1 MNRKI
6 SLAVGT
12 AAAVAFTGMA
22 HASDLTTINQTE
34 QYVDPSVA
42 GSFVPYFVQP
52 GGDCNAAIGGS
63 STVGCPDHGAALV
76 GQAAGTEPEN
86 YFSGGDAVPAFSHS
100 PSDSWA
106 LVGPTGDNPFMSG
119 IFRSDGS
126 SYFTGLNYACDT
138 PGDAIDNNCNGMG
151 APTGIGSLTS
161 HQEWIDQTLIGY
173 VESLQN
179 LDGNDA
185 NGGEG
190 DVTLAQ
196 NLRVQFNQTGTDP
209 GFADVGG
216 EIDQRLEQMVE
227 LDGASGFLDNDASR
241 QTFQQAFGTTGA
253 AGGNPTAAG
262 GGGHFMLGQLVAQD
276 IEGFLF
282 SCMSCDTSAN
292 SGDHTVTPNYL
303 EVRYNPYSSGWDVVP
318 TIVHGG
324 Q

>member
-42 GSFVPYFVQP
+42 ASFVPYFVQP
-52 GGDCNAAIGGS
+52 GGDCNAPIGGS

-86 YFSGGDAVPAFSHS
+86 YFSGGDAVPAFSHT
-100 PSDSWA
+100 PADSWA

-119 IFRSDGS
+119 IFRSDGT
-126 SYFTGLNYACDT
+126 SYFTGLNYSCDT
-138 PGDAIDNNCNGMG
+138 PGDAIATNCNGMG
-151 APTGIGSLTS
+151 APIFANDNATRQ
-161 HQEWIDQTLIGY
+161 QEWIDQTLVGY
-173 VESLQN
+173 VESLAN
-179 LDGNDA
+179 LDGNNA

-190 DVTLAQ
+190 DITLAQ
-196 NLRVQFNQTGTDP
+196 NLRVQFNMTGTDLSS
-209 GFADVGG
+209 VGSD
-216 EIDQRLEQMVE
+216 IDQRLEQMVE
-227 LDGASGFLDNDASR
+227 LDGATGFLDNDASR
-241 QTFQQAFGTTGA
+241 MTFQQAFGVNA
-253 AGGNPTAAG
+253 SSSGNPTADG

-282 SCMSCDTSAN
+282 SCMSCDTASN

-303 EVRYNPYSSGWDVVP
+303 EVRYNPYASGWDVVP